1 MMDYDLI
8 PEGATDETIAQL
20 LKEFL
25 QKADQMISEKGLHY
39 TLERLESIAEK
50 ETISE
55 YEAVDI
61 NAISDFV
68 NRYLD
73 FNDPVSMDIILTI
86 VIQMHLTSV
95 WQQISHKNNLNNNSV
110 EELINDAKKENDK
123 YLYFRTDEQSMI

>member
-1 MMDYDLI
+1 MIDYDLI
-8 PEGATDETIAQL
+8 PEGAADETIAQL

-55 YEAVDI
+55 YEAVYI

-73 FNDPVSMDIILTI
+73 YNDPVAMDIILTI
-86 VIQMHLTSV
+86 VFQMHLTSV
-95 WQQISHKNNLNNNSV
+95 WQQISRKNNLNNKSV
-110 EELINDAKKENDK
+110 EELINDAKKENDR
-123 YLYFRTDEQSMI
+123 YLYFRTDE

>member
-1 MMDYDLI
+1 MIDYDLI